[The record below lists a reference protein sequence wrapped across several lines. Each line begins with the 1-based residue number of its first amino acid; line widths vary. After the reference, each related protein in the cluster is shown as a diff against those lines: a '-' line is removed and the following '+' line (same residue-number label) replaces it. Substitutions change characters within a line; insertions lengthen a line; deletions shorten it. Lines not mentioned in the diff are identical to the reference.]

1 MTDAFT
7 IKNYSILTSFNK
19 TQIYMKLVDTVTHM
33 VYETNVEHAELRLS
47 LTLEDIYKIITACFG
62 EDEGYKVGITVRS
75 GLMKMKFHAVV
86 GGFLRIDFDILV
98 KERIMTNDNQ
108 LSLFMHQL
116 EQKQETAFD
125 TLIARCDQLE
135 ALVEKLEHTL
145 SLVSCAEI
153 EMRMNT
159 FVPINSQ
166 SLTIQGDTHMK
177 ADKIHCLYKLQ
188 KLNLTQ
194 FSLVDLTSF
203 TSYSL
208 RELCIDSTGNNK
220 FISLRGI
227 DSGFPNLESLVIA
240 NAASLR
246 DISSLAKSK
255 IKSVKIIGQS
265 AFNMVE
271 LRTICIEHKISL
283 QSGERQ

>member
-135 ALVEKLEHTL
+135 ALVEKLEHTHEHVC
-145 SLVSCAEI
+145 SDKYPVS
-153 EMRMNT
+153 
-159 FVPINSQ
+159 
-166 SLTIQGDTHMK
+166 H
-177 ADKIHCLYKLQ
+177 
-188 KLNLTQ
+188 
-194 FSLVDLTSF
+194 
-203 TSYSL
+203 
-208 RELCIDSTGNNK
+208 
-220 FISLRGI
+220 
-227 DSGFPNLESLVIA
+227 DSGRHTYEGRQNTLFVQV
-240 NAASLR
+240 
-246 DISSLAKSK
+246 AKTE
-255 IKSVKIIGQS
+255 
-265 AFNMVE
+265 FD
-271 LRTICIEHKISL
+271 TILSC
-283 QSGERQ
+283 